1 MIKHN
6 KECTNDRFLNDV
18 KDHTMSIV
26 KDDGAHR
33 FIRFKRPNTN
43 SYWFDIT
50 TWPGFLCI
58 SGDMG
63 TYVFSRLYDMFE
75 FFRMDDGDFNKK
87 RNALLNIN
95 PNYWSEKLQAISK
108 QGGYAE
114 FDPEEFT
121 NRVKDHFENYMATD
135 VSDDLKSVLWNEI
148 EEHVLFYSE
157 VEYEAYNAIHQFSFT
172 SDGGEKFTFVD
183 FFDSGSTEVYT
194 YHYIWCLY
202 AIVWGISQYD
212 LARREVAA

>member
-1 MIKHN
+1 MTKNN
-6 KECTNDRFLNDV
+6 KECTEDRFLSDV
-18 KDHTMSIV
+18 KDHKITIV
-26 KDDGAHR
+26 KDDGVHR

-43 SYWFDIT
+43 SYWFDIN

-63 TYVFSRLYDMFE
+63 TYVFSRLDDMFE

-95 PNYWSEKLQAISK
+95 PSYWGEKLESVCCR
-108 QGGYAE
+108 GGHTE
-114 FDPEEFT
+114 FDPAEFLS
-121 NRVKDHFENYMATD
+121 RVKDHFENSD

-172 SDGGEKFTFVD
+172 SDDGEKFQFVD
-183 FFDSGSTEVYT
+183 FFDSGPTEIYT
-194 YHYIWCLY
+194 FHYIWCLY

-212 LARREVAA
+212 LAKREAAA